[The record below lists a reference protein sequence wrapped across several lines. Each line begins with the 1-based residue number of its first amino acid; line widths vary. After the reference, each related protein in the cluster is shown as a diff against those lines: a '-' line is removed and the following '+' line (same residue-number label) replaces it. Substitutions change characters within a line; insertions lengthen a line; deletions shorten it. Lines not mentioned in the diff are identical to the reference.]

1 MESQNHN
8 KQVRCGAKLTDHRIT
23 CTGDKAHRHVG
34 RIIKRELQ
42 NLWEIRVLLRNTL
55 ARRAVSQRFQ
65 QVGQPVVVYFMHQ
78 LEQPANFS

>member
-34 RIIKRELQ
+34 RIIQCELKK
-42 NLWEIRVLLRNTL
+42 LWEIRVLLRNTL
-55 ARRAVSQRFQ
+55 SRRAVSQRFEQ
-65 QVGQPVVVYFMHQ
+65 IREPVVVYFMHQ
-78 LEQPANFS
+78 LEQSADFS